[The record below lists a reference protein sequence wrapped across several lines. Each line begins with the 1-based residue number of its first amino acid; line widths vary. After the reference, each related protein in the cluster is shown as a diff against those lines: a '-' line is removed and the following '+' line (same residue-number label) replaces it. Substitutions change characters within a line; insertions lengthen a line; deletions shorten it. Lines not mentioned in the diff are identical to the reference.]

1 MPDDHRDPETY
12 AIIGAAMEVHRC
24 LGPGFL
30 EPVYQDALAIE
41 FTSREIRY
49 CREVELSI
57 CYKNTVLRPRYRP
70 DFVCLDSIVV
80 ELKALRTLS
89 TVDDAQVINYLKASG
104 LGRGLLFNFGSW
116 ALVYRRSAHRCHP
129 LERDPNHGKQHLL
142 HHVRIACLA
151 LPSAQSA

>member
-104 LGRGLLFNFGSW
+104 LGRGLLFNFGSR
-116 ALVYRRSAHRCHP
+116 ALVYRRFARTS
-129 LERDPNHGKQHLL
+129 
-142 HHVRIACLA
+142 
-151 LPSAQSA
+151 LPSTRA